1 MKPLVSVVT
10 PVYNEAEFL
19 RECIESVLAQ
29 TYENWD
35 YTIVDN
41 RSTDRSAEIAAE
53 YALRDSRIKL
63 VKNQTFV
70 SAIENHNNAFREISP
85 SSTYCKLLS
94 GDDWLYPEFIAKSVE
109 VAERFPNVGVVASYS
124 VNTEFG
130 FRWPGLDI
138 GKTVFDGRDIC
149 RWFLLGLIDS
159 FFAPSVVLYRS
170 SLVRAERH
178 FFPGTAASADLSACL
193 NCLGKMD
200 LGFVHQILSFERIH
214 KDSDTAQVRK
224 MNTYLLDRIPILKE
238 LAPRY
243 LTPAEYSQRLEEIL
257 TEYYEAVL
265 VAGIFAFREKEF
277 WRLHKKRLGQ
287 LDYPFYGA
295 RLFKG
300 IVKKSL
306 DLALNPKQTLEK
318 VLKRTSKGCTQPK
331 PGTANTLPTPH
342 SLDENHS
349 HI

>member
-1 MKPLVSVVT
+1 MQPLVSVVT
-10 PVYNEAEFL
+10 PVYNEGEFL
-19 RECIESVLAQ
+19 RECIESVQSQ

-41 RSTDRSAEIAAE
+41 CSTDRSAEIAAE
-53 YALRDSRIKL
+53 YAQRDSRIRL

-130 FRWPGLDI
+130 SRWPGLDI
-138 GKTVFDGRDIC
+138 TKTVFDGRDIC

-170 SLVRAERH
+170 SLVRAERD

-214 KDSDTAQVRK
+214 QDSDTAQVKK

-243 LTPAEYSQRLEEIL
+243 LTPAEYSKRLDEIL

-265 VAGIFAFREKEF
+265 VAGIFAFREEEF
-277 WRLHKKRLGQ
+277 WRLHKRRLEQ
-287 LDYPFYGA
+287 LGYPLYGT

-300 IVKKSL
+300 ILKKSL
-306 DLALNPKQTLEK
+306 DLALNPKQTFEK
-318 VLKRTSKGCTQPK
+318 FFKRTSKNYVHRK
-331 PGTANTLPTPH
+331 PEMSSPLPVPH
-342 SLDENHS
+342 SLDEKHS